1 MKISLMLLPLLFALT
16 LAARP
21 QSQSG
26 MPLMSSVEPASGRV
40 GDVVSIKGVNL
51 GQDSVAE
58 LYLTDGKSDVKAS
71 IIEQTSTSIKF
82 KIPSDAKP
90 GRFSL
95 MVLTRGQ
102 NPKLIEQPVK
112 IEVEA
117 ETARGFRRGEA

>member
-1 MKISLMLLPLLFALT
+1 
-16 LAARP
+16 
-21 QSQSG
+21 
-26 MPLMSSVEPASGRV
+26 MSSVEPASGRV